1 MKKSCKRKSGRLPG
15 EEAAGR
21 FCLRDN
27 LDGAAQV
34 LLGGCLDSRDVNG
47 VLGIYFARFLQKKI
61 LKLGIQ
67 VMYWRDRILLFVHM
81 SLLIS

>member
-1 MKKSCKRKSGRLPG
+1 MKKNCKRGSGRLPG

-34 LLGGCLDSRDVNG
+34 VLGGCLDSRDVKG
-47 VLGIYFARFLQKKI
+47 VLGIYFARFLLKKI

-67 VMYWRDRILLFVHM
+67 VMYRRDMILLFVHM

>member
-1 MKKSCKRKSGRLPG
+1 MFG
-15 EEAAGR
+15 EREAVR

-47 VLGIYFARFLQKKI
+47 VLGIYFARFLPKKI

-81 SLLIS
+81 SLSIS